1 MFCEAPAT
9 TAAPKAAAPS
19 YESAGAGAGR
29 ETRTVTAPPAGGKL
43 IHPEEDVSLVGAVY
57 VSWLQS
63 WFVPVKSY
71 SIKYLSSHL
80 GLGCSVRKFSF
91 RNRLICRR
99 MSKVLAQSWLNP

>member
-1 MFCEAPAT
+1 MYFSSINRSGRCLLPPSLSLSSLGCLVCLSGTVCVFCVQAPAT

-43 IHPEEDVSLVGAVY
+43 IHPEEDVSLVGAVH

-63 WFVPVKSY
+63 WIVPVKSY
-71 SIKYLSSHL
+71 SITY
-80 GLGCSVRKFSF
+80 
-91 RNRLICRR
+91 
-99 MSKVLAQSWLNP
+99 